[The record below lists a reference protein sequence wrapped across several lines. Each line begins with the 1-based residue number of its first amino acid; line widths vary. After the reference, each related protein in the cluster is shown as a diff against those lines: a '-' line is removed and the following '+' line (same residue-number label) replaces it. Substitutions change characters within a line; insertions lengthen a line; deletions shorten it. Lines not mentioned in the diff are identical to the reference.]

1 MTAQGGASVHLPLL
15 WSPLLHPG
23 PHASRWL
30 GISGRGWTGV
40 TGDSDSGENA
50 PTSAALGF
58 STADSDQQSWWGRQA
73 WRLWDGIPQAGQGG
87 GHRRTAPRP
96 SGLLSLSLMRAGGQP
111 VASAG
116 PCPFLP
122 RPRPLTRKTFPR
134 GGQSHRGQS
143 ERELG
148 GTEAPGDTS
157 CLLLVVLQ
165 RWPPPGCWETLT
177 RIRET
182 ASPPCPPRPPVPGE
196 VSSRRGGWGAS
207 P

>member
-1 MTAQGGASVHLPLL
+1 MEPLSISPFSGPLCSVLVLMLLAGSEFLGEAGPESLVTQTVERTLQPQQPWGSAPRTVTSRAGGAAR
-15 WSPLLHPG
+15 PG
-23 PHASRWL
+23 
-30 GISGRGWTGV
+30 GSGM
-40 TGDSDSGENA
+40 
-50 PTSAALGF
+50 GF
-58 STADSDQQSWWGRQA
+58 PKPAR
-73 WRLWDGIPQAGQGG
+73 GG

-182 ASPPCPPRPPVPGE
+182 ASPPRPPRPPVPGE

>member
-1 MTAQGGASVHLPLL
+1 MLLAGSEFLGEAGPESLVTQTVERTLQPQQPWGSAPRTVTSRAGGAAR
-15 WSPLLHPG
+15 PG
-23 PHASRWL
+23 
-30 GISGRGWTGV
+30 GSGM
-40 TGDSDSGENA
+40 
-50 PTSAALGF
+50 GF
-58 STADSDQQSWWGRQA
+58 PKPAR
-73 WRLWDGIPQAGQGG
+73 GG